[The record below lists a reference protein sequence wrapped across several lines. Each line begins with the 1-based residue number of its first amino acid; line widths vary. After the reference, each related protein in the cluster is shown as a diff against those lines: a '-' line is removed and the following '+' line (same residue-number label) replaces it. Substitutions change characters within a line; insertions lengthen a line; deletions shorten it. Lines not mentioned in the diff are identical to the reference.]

1 MTYNS
6 YQVGSEDNQTFSS
19 ASAEPPRTN
28 TSISIKVNEDFKG
41 TTRVDPNT
49 GVTQEGVASVI
60 AGQGA
65 TVRSA
70 SGQPRAFASRADDV
84 MEHGGLQTSAKVLE
98 SLGIV
103 TLNAQGRYEFTE
115 ASKQENSPQ
124 EAPASTDPHET
135 FHMSEDQNQE
145 INNLIPQGVEPSQI
159 HAVSAHAIAGNLEAA
174 AKSLAQS
181 SGQTPAQATD
191 TVNAVAA
198 KYTQAATK
206 YLGDVVKL
214 PSDHIQPFYD
224 YIQAKHPSE
233 TKSAISAMVNQ
244 NNFKALGKLVGKYAQ
259 AFPPSAAQLNEVGI
273 KTRSADKTTD
283 TIKIRGME
291 MSIKAARRAGLI

>member
-1 MTYNS
+1 MS
-6 YQVGSEDNQTFSS
+6 YTSYTVGSDTNQTFNS
-19 ASAEPPRTN
+19 ASTEAPRQSTG
-28 TSISIKVNEDFKG
+28 TTITVNDSFNG

-49 GVTQEGVASVI
+49 GITQESVVSVI
-60 AGQGA
+60 AGEGA

-70 SGQPRAFASRADDV
+70 TGIPRAFASKPDDI

-103 TLNAQGRYEFTE
+103 SLDANGRYQFNEQAKQIEQAPAASNPHDTWAMTE
-115 ASKQENSPQ
+115 A
-124 EAPASTDPHET
+124 D
-135 FHMSEDQNQE
+135 NQAV
-145 INNLIPQGVEPSQI
+145 NALIPQGVEANQI
-159 HAVSAHAIAGNLEAA
+159 QAVSAHAIAGNLDAA
-174 AKSLAQS
+174 ARSLAQS
-181 SGQTPAQATD
+181 SGQSPEQALES
-191 TVNAVAA
+191 VNAVAA

-206 YLGDVVKL
+206 YLGEVVKL

-224 YIQAKHPSE
+224 WVQVKHPAE

-259 AFPPSAAQLNEVGI
+259 AFPPSVAQLNQAGI
-273 KTRSADKTTD
+273 KTRSVDKTTD

-291 MSIKAARRAGLI
+291 MSIKAARRAGFI